1 MTAAAHLRLSLA
13 VTAIF
18 LAMGLWLEAMLG
30 LRAAGVFDDA
40 LRREFLRL
48 GHAHGALLG
57 LLNVALA
64 LAMERLHTPS
74 AWATRIRPAALVGAL
89 AVGLGFVGG
98 GLWHGLT
105 DPGPLVLAV
114 PAGAMLLLS
123 SLGAVVLVRAKS
135 EPEPPSSP
143 PA

>member
-1 MTAAAHLRLSLA
+1 MTPERHLRLALA
-13 VTAIF
+13 TTALF
-18 LAMGLWLEAMLG
+18 LALGVGLEASLG
-30 LRAAGVFDDA
+30 LRAQGLVDDE

-57 LLNVALA
+57 LVNVALA
-64 LAMERLHTPS
+64 LAMERLRTP
-74 AWATRIRPAALVGAL
+74 ATWATRIRPAALVGAL

-98 GLWHGLT
+98 GLWHGPT

-123 SLGAVVLVRAKS
+123 SLGAALLLRGRDPVQG
-135 EPEPPSSP
+135 EPPP
-143 PA
+143 

>member
-1 MTAAAHLRLSLA
+1 MTPERHLRLGLA
-13 VTAIF
+13 TTALF
-18 LAMGLWLEAMLG
+18 LALGVGLEASLG
-30 LRAAGVFDDA
+30 LRAQGLVDDE

-57 LLNVALA
+57 LVNVALA
-64 LAMERLHTPS
+64 LALERLRTP
-74 AWATRIRPAALVGAL
+74 ATWATRIRPAALVGAL

-98 GLWHGLT
+98 GLWHGPT

-123 SLGAVVLVRAKS
+123 SLCAVVLLRGRDPAHG
-135 EPEPPSSP
+135 EPPP
-143 PA
+143 

>member
-1 MTAAAHLRLSLA
+1 MTAERHLRLALA
-13 VTAIF
+13 TTALF

-30 LRAAGVFDDA
+30 LRTAGLVDDE

-57 LLNVALA
+57 LVNVALA
-64 LAMERLHTPS
+64 YALERLRTPV

-98 GLWHGLT
+98 GLWHGPT

-123 SLGAVVLVRAKS
+123 SLGAAVLLRAS
-135 EPEPPSSP
+135 DHGPRERQ
-143 PA
+143 

>member
-1 MTAAAHLRLSLA
+1 MTASRHLRLALA
-13 VTAIF
+13 TTVLF

-30 LRAAGVFDDA
+30 LRAAGLVDDE

-57 LLNVALA
+57 LVNVALA
-64 LAMERLHTPS
+64 YALERLRTPA

-98 GLWHGLT
+98 GLWHGPT

-123 SLGAVVLVRAKS
+123 SLGAAVLLRAS
-135 EPEPPSSP
+135 DRGPGEPQ
-143 PA
+143 